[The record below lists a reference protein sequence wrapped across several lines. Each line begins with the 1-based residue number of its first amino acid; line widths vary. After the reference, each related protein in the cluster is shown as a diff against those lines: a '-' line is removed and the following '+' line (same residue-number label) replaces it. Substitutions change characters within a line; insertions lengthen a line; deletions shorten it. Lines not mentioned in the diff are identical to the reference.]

1 MFVMQLNFKRQAGAT
16 LIEIIMVVAL
26 MAIITI
32 GALTYYNSASQ
43 SSKVQET
50 VTTLTALTSMIRN
63 QFSAQGNYTGLD
75 EVVVAAFGNVPKT
88 MRVDDTTDL
97 KHPWS
102 SAANAVKIGPMNGAG
117 TASEFYVQLA
127 DLPTRA
133 CTDIVT
139 KTFKSFGVLKG
150 TAGTAPASSA
160 GAYATIAAAV
170 AGCGGNVAGADSTIV
185 TMNFYTK

>member
-1 MFVMQLNFKRQAGAT
+1 MQLNFKRQAGAT

-43 SSKVQET
+43 SSKVQDV
-50 VTTLTALTSMIRN
+50 VTTLTSLTSMIRN
-63 QFSAQGNYTGLD
+63 QFASQGNYTGLD
-75 EVVVAAFGNVPKT
+75 EQVVASFGNVPKT
-88 MRVDDTTDL
+88 MRVDDTTEL

-102 SAANAVKIGPMNGAG
+102 SAANAVLIGPINGAG
-117 TASEFYVQLA
+117 TASEFYIQLA

-160 GAYATIAAAV
+160 GTYTTIAAAV
-170 AGCGGNVAGADSTIV
+170 AGCGGNVTGADSTIV
-185 TMNFYTK
+185 TMNFFTK